1 MPINVLEFITPETF
15 HPEGY
20 LLANLDVANHVKQSN
35 STALSHY
42 STYGH
47 GENRRQV
54 SKAFLSER
62 GNYFD
67 KKFDTFR
74 HVLKTE
80 IPFRFQSKKDSFP
93 IIYGERHFSHL
104 DYSVDSQ
111 GGNFHPFLDAIHS
124 NPDGLFM
131 DLGAGLRRDVY
142 DRCLYLE
149 VYPSLTAD
157 IIVDPTCEYPIES
170 NSLDGICCSAVLEHT
185 MYPWKVAEEIRR
197 ILKPGG
203 QAFINWPFLQPVHGY
218 PSHYYNAT
226 RMGLELLFKDG
237 FEINRIGTEFYEDPA
252 FTFNWCLNSLLG
264 QLPQSEKEEI
274 SRLSVGELAT
284 IGPMDPFWRRMMSAL
299 SDTAIRELACG
310 NTLIATKT
318 S

>member
-20 LLANLDVANHVKQSN
+20 LLANLDVANHVKQSD

-42 STYGH
+42 TTYGH
-47 GENRRQV
+47 GEKRRQV
-54 SKAFLSER
+54 SKTFLEER
-62 GNYFD
+62 NAYFTR
-67 KKFDTFR
+67 KFGIFR
-74 HVLKTE
+74 SVLKDE
-80 IPFRFQSKKDSFP
+80 IPFRFKGEADSFP
-93 IIYGERHFSHL
+93 VVYGERHFSHL

-111 GGNFHPFLDAIHS
+111 GGNFHPFLEEIEA
-124 NPDGLFM
+124 NPEGLFM

-157 IIVDPTCEYPIES
+157 IIVDPTCEYPIKS
-170 NSLDGICCSAVLEHT
+170 GSLDGICCAAVLEHT

-197 ILKPGG
+197 MLKPGG
-203 QAFINWPFLQPVHGY
+203 KAFINWPFLQPVHGY

-226 RMGLELLFKDG
+226 RMGLELLFKEG
-237 FEINRIGTEFYEDPA
+237 FQIDRIATEKYEDPA
-252 FTFNWCLNSLLG
+252 FSFNWYLISLMG
-264 QLPQSEKEEI
+264 QLPEAERAEMA
-274 SRLSVGELAT
+274 RMTVGELTALS
-284 IGPMDPFWRRMMSAL
+284 PMDPFWRRMVGAL
-299 SDTAIRELACG
+299 SDTAVRELACG